1 MSGSII
7 LTEDEKREMLLDARS
22 PDRKAA
28 FAAARQLS
36 HEGSLDD
43 YIDFLSENMAFVP
56 LAPPRRHVT
65 KDYRL

>member
-28 FAAARQLS
+28 FAAARRIS
-36 HEGSLDD
+36 NEGSLDD

-56 LAPPRRHVT
+56 PTPPRRHVT

>member
-1 MSGSII
+1 MSGSLI
-7 LTEDEKREMLLDARS
+7 LTEDEKREMLLDARN
-22 PDRKAA
+22 PDRRAA

-56 LAPPRRHVT
+56 PTPPRRHVT